1 LSNNFHTNPFS
12 QFGLWFSEAAK
23 KGLKFPEAC
32 FLATI
37 GQENF
42 PEGRMVLMKSFDEKG
57 FVFYTNLNSTKGRAL
72 RATSRAAL
80 TFYWEALSRQVRI
93 QGNVMPVS
101 NEAADDYFA
110 TRPRGSQLGAWA
122 SEQSELLESRAKLE
136 EKFQQYDEKFTGCE
150 IPRPPHWGGYRVSPH
165 RIEFWIGRNDRL
177 HDRLLY
183 ERNGETWVMQRL
195 YP

>member
-1 LSNNFHTNPFS
+1 
-12 QFGLWFSEAAK
+12 
-23 KGLKFPEAC
+23 
-32 FLATI
+32 
-37 GQENF
+37 
-42 PEGRMVLMKSFDEKG
+42 MVLMKSFDEKG